1 MFEKSWVIINMSKT
15 AEILKKYRQ
24 EIDEI
29 DEKLMDLLGR
39 RFEIVNEVGNVKAQH
54 SIEVVQSKRAD
65 EVVERAMRMAEERGV
80 NPFFI
85 RSFYES
91 MIDEAHIIEHA
102 IADEHDKSE

>member
-1 MFEKSWVIINMSKT
+1 MSKA
-15 AEILKKYRQ
+15 AELLKDYRK

-29 DEKLMDLLGR
+29 DEKILDLLGR
-39 RFEIVNEVGNVKAQH
+39 RFEIVSEVGHIKAQH
-54 SIEVVQSKRAD
+54 DLKVVQSKRAE
-65 EVVERAMRMAEERGV
+65 EVVERVMRMAEERGV

-102 IADEHDKSE
+102 IGDEYHDKSE